1 MGELGEHSL
10 GVVGATIFTGNE
22 LQPYPW
28 RKLVIP
34 LVERRSDA
42 LTLVVD
48 GHHDLQFRCC
58 PVLVDHVAAAS
69 LSLASHASVQ
79 ALLPFHEKA
88 FEINLHIVEAAI
100 GTVPLK

>member
-1 MGELGEHSL
+1 
-10 GVVGATIFTGNE
+10 
-22 LQPYPW
+22 
-28 RKLVIP
+28 
-34 LVERRSDA
+34 
-42 LTLVVD
+42 
-48 GHHDLQFRCC
+48 
-58 PVLVDHVAAAS
+58 VLVDHVAAAS